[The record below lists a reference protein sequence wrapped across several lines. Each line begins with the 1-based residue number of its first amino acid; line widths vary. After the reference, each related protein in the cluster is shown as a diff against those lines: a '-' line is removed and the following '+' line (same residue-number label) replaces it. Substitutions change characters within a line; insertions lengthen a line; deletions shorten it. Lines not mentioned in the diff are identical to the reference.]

1 MGKKCLKLEYAASS
15 GFTVSWDVLLKYEF
29 KMRKYAI
36 DLVKDGVTYAAA
48 VQVAINDSEL
58 RSLHFTEA
66 LKFSRR
72 PRGRNDNNDD
82 DEQPYEKRRGAKGA
96 GKKQQGQDPKGVTI
110 HPPPKAPPGGKG
122 FGKAKTAFKGGLKI
136 IGKTDDKRLICY
148 KYNEGEQCDGSCNM
162 LHICRVKGCGKPTCS
177 MVTHPGY
184 DASLPYSLK

>member
-1 MGKKCLKLEYAASS
+1 
-15 GFTVSWDVLLKYEF
+15 
-29 KMRKYAI
+29 MRKHAI

-66 LKFSRR
+66 LKFNRR
-72 PRGRNDNNDD
+72 PRGRNDDD
-82 DEQPYEKRRGAKGA
+82 DEQLHKKRRGTKGA
-96 GKKQQGQDPKGVTI
+96 GKKQAGQDPKGVTI
-110 HPPPKAPPGGKG
+110 HPPPRAPPGGKG
-122 FGKAKTAFKGGLKI
+122 SGKARSAQKGGLKI
-136 IGKTDDKRLICY
+136 ISRTDDRRLICY

-184 DASLPYSLK
+184 DASLPYALK